1 MGDAE
6 MTEDP
11 MSREAMLAKTMV
23 ELADT
28 LVADFDVVDLLTLL
42 TDRCVEVFDV
52 GAAGLVLA
60 APQEG
65 LQVVAASS
73 EATRVL
79 GLFELQSDEGPCVDC
94 YRSGQPVANHDLTTA
109 NNRWPRFAAEA
120 LAAGFRSVHALP
132 LRLRGFVIG
141 ALNLLHIEPGNL
153 QRADVDAAQAL
164 ADVATIA
171 IIQHRSALDA
181 QVVTAQLNHA
191 LNSRVVIE
199 QAKGI
204 LAERKSLDMD
214 QAFARLR
221 RHARSH
227 NLRLADVAR
236 ELISG
241 SLSAAAF
248 DRPQPTTPPP
258 WPKPIDRP

>member
-1 MGDAE
+1 MTGD
-6 MTEDP
+6 P
-11 MSREAMLAKTMV
+11 ISREAMLAKTMV

-60 APQEG
+60 APHEG

-79 GLFELQSDEGPCVDC
+79 GLFELQTDEGPCLDC
-94 YRSGQPVANHDLTTA
+94 YRSGQPVVNYDLTTA
-109 NNRWPRFAAEA
+109 SGRWPQFAAEA
-120 LAAGFRSVHALP
+120 IAAGFRSVHALP

-153 QRADVDAAQAL
+153 RRADVDAAQAL

-171 IIQHRSALDA
+171 IIQHRSAVDA

-204 LAERKSLDMD
+204 ISEREGLDMD

-221 RHARSH
+221 RYARTH
-227 NLRLADVAR
+227 NRLLADVAR
-236 ELISG
+236 EVIGG

-248 DRPQPTTPPP
+248 DRPQPTAPTARR
-258 WPKPIDRP
+258 KPADRP

>member
-1 MGDAE
+1 
-6 MTEDP
+6 
-11 MSREAMLAKTMV
+11 MLAKTMV

-28 LVADFDVVDLLTLL
+28 LVADFDVAELLTLL
-42 TDRCVEVFDV
+42 TTRCVEVLDV
-52 GAAGLVLA
+52 EAAGLVLA
-60 APQEG
+60 APQG
-65 LQVVAASS
+65 DLTVVAASS
-73 EATRVL
+73 EATHVL
-79 GLFELQSDEGPCVDC
+79 GLFELQSDEGPCLDC
-94 YRSGQPVANHDLTTA
+94 FRTGQPVVNHDLTTA

-120 LAAGFRSVHALP
+120 IAAGFHSVHALP
-132 LRLRGFVIG
+132 MRLRGFVIG

-181 QVVTAQLNHA
+181 QVVTAQLDHA
-191 LNSRVVIE
+191 LTSRVVIE

-204 LAERKSLDMD
+204 ISERKGLDMD

-221 RHARSH
+221 RHARTH

-236 ELISG
+236 DLISG
-241 SLSAAAF
+241 SLSPAAF

-258 WPKPIDRP
+258 RPKPPNGP